1 VKDSA
6 RDFLF
11 RLLGT
16 PSPSGYEWPVQDLVR
31 SYLGP
36 IADTVSTDSHG
47 NVIGVKNP
55 GAPLRMLLAGHCD
68 QIGLIIQY
76 IDAEG
81 YCSVQPIGGWDPMQL
96 IGSRVVV
103 WGAAGPVPGVIARK
117 PIHLLTEEE
126 RKVVPKMK
134 DLWIDVG
141 ARDKAD
147 LEGVIRI
154 GDCVTVELRVQPLRN
169 NLLASPAMDD
179 KVGLWVVLEAFR
191 RAVAAGPL
199 ACSLH
204 VASTVQEEIGL
215 RGAQTSAF
223 GVDPQVAIAVDVTHA
238 TDCPTI
244 DKKSEGEISLG
255 KGPVVFRGPNMNPHV
270 VERLVATAAAQSIP
284 FQLSASGRATPTD
297 ANVLQTT
304 RAGVATALVSIPNRY
319 MHSAVETVSL
329 DDLDHAAE
337 LLAGFVRGLEPG
349 IDWSPGAPRPR

>member
-1 VKDSA
+1 MKDSS

-16 PSPSGYEWPVQDLVR
+16 PSPSGYEWPIQALVR
-31 SYLGP
+31 SYLDGV
-36 IADTVSTDSHG
+36 ADAVSTDSHG
-47 NVIGVKNP
+47 NVIGVKNS

-68 QIGLIIQY
+68 QIGLIVQY
-76 IDAEG
+76 IDGDG

-103 WGAAGPVPGVIARK
+103 CGAGGPVPGVIARK

-134 DLWIDVG
+134 DLWIDIG

-147 LEGVIRI
+147 AEAVVRI
-154 GDCVTVELRVQPLRN
+154 GDCVTVELRAQPLRN
-169 NLLASPAMDD
+169 NLVASPAMDD

-191 RAVAAGPL
+191 RAAEAGPL
-199 ACSLH
+199 PCSLH

-223 GVDPQVAIAVDVTHA
+223 GVDPHVAIAVDVTHA

-270 VERLVATAAAQSIP
+270 VDRLFTTARERSIP
-284 FQLSASGRATPTD
+284 VQISASGRATPTD

-329 DDLDHAAE
+329 DDLDHAAD
-337 LLAGFVRGLEPG
+337 LLAGFVRGLDPG
-349 IDWSPGAPRPR
+349 IDWRPGNVGPA